1 MASWVSCAAWR
12 GQVYPWGDLILPPY
26 VIHYRE
32 DCRGTGDA
40 GSLLGPYWVAIIVR
54 MADSEAPKAEVEVP
68 KVDPEV
74 KAEEESSSDEDDHA
88 EHSHEH
94 PHDHDHSHDHHHD
107 PDHPHEHPHDHEHPH
122 EEGGA
127 GAKQNR
133 GEKKCRKA
141 MQKLGLKPL
150 TGINR
155 VTIKRSKN
163 IIFVIDTPE
172 VMKSPNSDTY
182 IIFGEAKYEDINQ
195 MAASSEATK
204 FKAEAPAVP
213 KEAPIEP
220 IKEEDEGE
228 EGELDESGL
237 NVEDIENVM
246 SHCHVTRRA
255 AVKALR
261 DASGDSI
268 SAILSLTK

>member
-1 MASWVSCAAWR
+1 
-12 GQVYPWGDLILPPY
+12 
-26 VIHYRE
+26 
-32 DCRGTGDA
+32 
-40 GSLLGPYWVAIIVR
+40 
-54 MADSEAPKAEVEVP
+54 MADSEVP
-68 KVDPEV
+68 KVDPV
-74 KAEEESSSDEDDHA
+74 ESKEPEDCSSDEDDH
-88 EHSHEH
+88 EEGHHHDHPHSHEH
-94 PHDHDHSHDHHHD
+94 GHDHDHGHV
-107 PDHPHEHPHDHEHPH
+107 H
-122 EEGGA
+122 EEGHGHEHEHEHEGSHEA
-127 GAKQNR
+127 GKQNR

-182 IIFGEAKYEDINQ
+182 IIFGEAKYEDANQ

-213 KEAPIEP
+213 KESPIEP
-220 IKEEDEGE
+220 VKEEDESE
-228 EGELDESGL
+228 EADIDESGL
-237 NVEDIENVM
+237 VPEDIENVM
-246 SHCHVTRRA
+246 NHCKVTRRA

-261 DASGDSI
+261 DAGGDSI
-268 SAILSLTK
+268 SAILALTH